1 MLTDHL
7 LVICFLVV
15 VQFHLPSTYYK
26 NIEIWSEVFESRTVD
41 NDNLA
46 RMFEIA
52 CCQESITRSLQLPFQ
67 SCVLGI
73 FTDRSIF
80 TPLSPRRRSG
90 PVCLAHIGEEKT
102 RDNTPLNPETTTNSV
117 LRGDS
122 FFP

>member
-52 CCQESITRSLQLPFQ
+52 YCQESITRSMQLPFHPVYSAFLQ
-67 SCVLGI
+67 TDPFLRLFLREEDQVL
-73 FTDRSIF
+73 S
-80 TPLSPRRRSG
+80 
-90 PVCLAHIGEEKT
+90 A
-102 RDNTPLNPETTTNSV
+102 
-117 LRGDS
+117 
-122 FFP
+122 